1 MSCISTARRFLET
14 TNLPSKKVC
23 GSCSAVRR
31 FADNKSAKSTNW
43 PLVIFATSLAGIGA
57 CPGPTTNA
65 LSTDG
70 GKSKLPRLED
80 ELATW
85 VAVNGE
91 AKDSTGRAELEPV
104 VADTDGKVDTNAGN
118 VHVPEAAAIEPAT
131 TVAGVEQTV
140 DVTPEGTLDTGAAL
154 SRIAAMMVGRE
165 LLNAWAIADA
175 MSLENDE
182 DVPAEAAETTT
193 LAAEEEGEEVHVD
206 GITPADKLL

>member
-1 MSCISTARRFLET
+1 M
-14 TNLPSKKVC
+14 
-23 GSCSAVRR
+23 
-31 FADNKSAKSTNW
+31 
-43 PLVIFATSLAGIGA
+43 
-57 CPGPTTNA
+57 
-65 LSTDG
+65 
-70 GKSKLPRLED
+70 
-80 ELATW
+80 
-85 VAVNGE
+85 AVNGE

-131 TVAGVEQTV
+131 TIAGVEQTV
-140 DVTPEGTLDTGAAL
+140 DVTTEGTLDTGAAL
-154 SRIAAMMVGRE
+154 SRIATMMVGRE

>member
-1 MSCISTARRFLET
+1 M
-14 TNLPSKKVC
+14 
-23 GSCSAVRR
+23 
-31 FADNKSAKSTNW
+31 
-43 PLVIFATSLAGIGA
+43 
-57 CPGPTTNA
+57 
-65 LSTDG
+65 
-70 GKSKLPRLED
+70 
-80 ELATW
+80 
-85 VAVNGE
+85 AVNGE

-104 VADTDGKVDTNAGN
+104 VADTDGKVDTNAGK

-140 DVTPEGTLDTGAAL
+140 DVKTEGTLDTGAVL

>member
-1 MSCISTARRFLET
+1 M
-14 TNLPSKKVC
+14 
-23 GSCSAVRR
+23 
-31 FADNKSAKSTNW
+31 
-43 PLVIFATSLAGIGA
+43 
-57 CPGPTTNA
+57 
-65 LSTDG
+65 
-70 GKSKLPRLED
+70 
-80 ELATW
+80 
-85 VAVNGE
+85 AVNGE

-131 TVAGVEQTV
+131 TVAGVEQTL
-140 DVTPEGTLDTGAAL
+140 DETTEGTLDTGAAL

-193 LAAEEEGEEVHVD
+193 LAVEEEGEEVHVD